1 MNLLH
6 AIARHK
12 HSSLCYHTAIIRMV
26 QHAILGYKKSNNK
39 YEANMYQVTIFV
51 FRLKIA
57 LLSKAIPSL
66 FDKQTTEMIS
76 TVQQILKK
84 ATMPKMRAIR
94 IH

>member
-1 MNLLH
+1 
-6 AIARHK
+6 
-12 HSSLCYHTAIIRMV
+12 MV